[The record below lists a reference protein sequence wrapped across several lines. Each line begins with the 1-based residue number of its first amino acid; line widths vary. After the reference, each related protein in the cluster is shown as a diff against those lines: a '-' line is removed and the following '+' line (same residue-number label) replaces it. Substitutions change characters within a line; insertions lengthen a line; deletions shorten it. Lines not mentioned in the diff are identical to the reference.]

1 MSKTELQQQ
10 KKRNVKEMILSRTI
24 GIFYATDE
32 WLQLLI
38 EILLNGVPAQSYRRT
53 KNSITFSDGTVIR
66 FFKEGSEE
74 ARGRRFDKVYA
85 EEQISITYFFSTI
98 IPCCGG
104 DGYLNTF
111 VIKEDCT
118 AATRFDFYL
127 CKKDNEGN
135 QNS

>member
-1 MSKTELQQQ
+1 MSKTEQQQ

-24 GIFYATDE
+24 GIFYTTDE

-38 EILLNGVPAQSYRRT
+38 EILLNGVPAQSYIKT
-53 KNSITFSDGTVIR
+53 KNSITFSDGTVIQ
-66 FFKEGSEE
+66 FFKEGCEGV
-74 ARGRRFDKVYA
+74 RGKRFDKAYA
-85 EEQISITYFFSTI
+85 EERVSIGYFFSTI

-118 AATRFDFYL
+118 DATRFDFYL
-127 CKKDNEGN
+127 YKKDNEDN
-135 QNS
+135 WNS